1 MMEQSV
7 SHEGAILAQ
16 LIAQGQDQGA
26 DLATLRA
33 LAEEAGALA
42 AGRAL
47 ARLGLDDAA
56 AAKDM
61 GELRELLAL
70 WRDARASLWKAALGW
85 VARAVGTVVLAGLAV
100 KFGLLGAWK

>member
-1 MMEQSV
+1 MND
-7 SHEGAILAQ
+7 GAILAQ
-16 LIAQGQDQGA
+16 LMAQSQAAGA

-42 AGRAL
+42 AERAL

-56 AAKDM
+56 AAKDQ
-61 GELRELLAL
+61 GELRELLAA

-85 VARAVGTVVLAGLAV
+85 VAKLAGTVVLAGLAIR
-100 KFGLLGAWK
+100 FGLVVPLK